1 MALYITTVEDICS
14 DRNLA
19 KTACT
24 LCSDDLLILLL
35 SDDSTDEWQELQM
48 IAEKKGFH
56 IQKETVT
63 SDSYKSMDAAY
74 CEAIQKIIKTYD
86 SGQTHQKII
95 FVGKI
100 LLPAVIRLYDTL
112 EQNSFHIEARIAG
125 FNPPKRTLFSK
136 AAIEAAYKK
145 QKAKKVPQK
154 PTLELLL
161 DDEGEASK
169 VSITIPEATT
179 GREIQAAG
187 ERNLP
192 DTPKRLKEER
202 MSSEK
207 PKASTIGQVAGRESN
222 YNKNAI
228 YQNGQGSMVIAPK
241 KSRKELETSIFRKSE
256 QAEQKGPEY
265 SPEFIE
271 QLLAYEQ
278 VVLRIKKYFL
288 EHLQLRQMA
297 DKDFFAMLTLIQ
309 TSETIEEWVQNMAVE
324 LPGIKVVPALSEI
337 EFLEYQR
344 TAQEVTE
351 ATYRLGESREVK
363 E

>member
-63 SDSYKSMDAAY
+63 SDSYKSMDTAY
-74 CEAIQKIIKTYD
+74 CEAIQKIIKPDDNGITY
-86 SGQTHQKII
+86 QKLI
-95 FVGKI
+95 FVGRV
-100 LLPAVIRLYDTL
+100 LLRAVIRLYDTL
-112 EQNSFHIEARIAG
+112 ERNSFYIEARIAG
-125 FNPPKRTLFSK
+125 FNPPKRTLSSK
-136 AAIEAAYKK
+136 VTIEAAYKK
-145 QKAKKVPQK
+145 QKAKKVPLK

-161 DDEGEASK
+161 DNEGEASK
-169 VSITIPEATT
+169 VSITIPETT
-179 GREIQAAG
+179 TEREIQVASEA
-187 ERNLP
+187 EP
-192 DTPKRLKEER
+192 QKQWKEKVPL
-202 MSSEK
+202 EK
-207 PKASTIGQVAGRESN
+207 QNTIGQVAGRESN

-228 YQNGQGSMVIAPK
+228 YQNAQGNIVIAPT
-241 KSRKELETSIFRKSE
+241 KSRKELETSIFRKSK
-256 QAEQKGPEY
+256 QAVQKKQEY

-278 VVLRIKKYFL
+278 VVLRTKKYFL
-288 EHLQLRQMA
+288 EHMQLRQMA
-297 DKDFFAMLTLIQ
+297 NKDFLAMLTLIQ
-309 TSETIEEWVQNMAVE
+309 TSETKEEWVQNMAVE
-324 LPGIKVVPALSEI
+324 LPGIKVAPALSEI

-351 ATYRLGESREVK
+351 ATYRLGESREVEK
-363 E
+363 